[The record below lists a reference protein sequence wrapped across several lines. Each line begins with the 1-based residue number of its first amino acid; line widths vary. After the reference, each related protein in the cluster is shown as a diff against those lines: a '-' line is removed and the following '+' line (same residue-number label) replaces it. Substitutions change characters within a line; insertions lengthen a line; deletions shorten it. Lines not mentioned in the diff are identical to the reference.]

1 MSRSRTT
8 PPLLSGSDV
17 VRISWSGRF
26 RSTVPS
32 RIGKGLRI
40 LSFAA
45 LGPEQAEAQVSA
57 WEGVFER
64 AGFGRVDVLHLHHLT
79 PMHDAAS
86 RCCPERPL
94 VTHLH
99 GTELK
104 MLDRIDR
111 LNAVALALDTSLD
124 QLAVAADAGDL
135 PSDCRLAGTDRE
147 LLRQT
152 NLGHYRYGK
161 DWATRLERSARKS
174 PASPAS
180 RPTKRPRPFVS

>member
-1 MSRSRTT
+1 M
-8 PPLLSGSDV
+8 
-17 VRISWSGRF
+17 
-26 RSTVPS
+26 
-32 RIGKGLRI
+32 
-40 LSFAA
+40 
-45 LGPEQAEAQVSA
+45 SA

-79 PMHDAAS
+79 PMHDAAA
-86 RCCPERPL
+86 RRFPERPL

-111 LNAVALALDTSLD
+111 LDAVALALDTSLD
-124 QLAVAADAGDL
+124 QLAVAGDAGDL

-152 NLGHYRYGK
+152 
-161 DWATRLERSARKS
+161 S
-174 PASPAS
+174 
-180 RPTKRPRPFVS
+180 